1 MARKETRS
9 GCGYSAEVEKK
20 MTNSSEC
27 PMCHSDLG
35 VGENYLWCKN
45 DDCQYREL
53 KKSDNHTQIK
63 KIMEE
68 EGGVDM

>member
-1 MARKETRS
+1 
-9 GCGYSAEVEKK
+9 

-27 PMCHSDLG
+27 PICHSDLELG
-35 VGENYLWCKN
+35 ANYLWCKN

-53 KKSDNHTQIK
+53 KRSDNHTKIK

>member
-1 MARKETRS
+1 
-9 GCGYSAEVEKK
+9 

-35 VGENYLWCKN
+35 VGANSLWCKN
-45 DDCQYREL
+45 DDCQYREI
-53 KKSDNHTQIK
+53 KKSDNHKNIK

-68 EGGVDM
+68 EGGVNM